1 MDEGVQRMGWDIL
14 DQCIKIL
21 VLLCQS
27 KIEFIIAKIVNLKF
41 IQILIYIL
49 DWYNLLYSIIG
60 MRMR

>member
-1 MDEGVQRMGWDIL
+1 MGWDIL